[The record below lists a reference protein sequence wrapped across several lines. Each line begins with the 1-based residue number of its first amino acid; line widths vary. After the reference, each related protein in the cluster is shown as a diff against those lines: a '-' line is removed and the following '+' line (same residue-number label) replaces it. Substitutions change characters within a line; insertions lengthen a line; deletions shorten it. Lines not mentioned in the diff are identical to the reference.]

1 MTTIID
7 IRARE
12 ILDSRGN
19 PTVEVD
25 VVTEGGGFGRAAVPS
40 GASTGEFEA
49 HELRDGEEDR
59 YGGMGVRNAVA
70 NVNTEIAE
78 ALIGYDAGDQVL
90 IDEHLIALDG
100 TEDKRR
106 LGANAILGASLA
118 CSCAAADFYAM
129 PLYRYLGGVTAR
141 YLPVPMFNILN
152 GGVHTVN
159 NVDIQEFM
167 VMPFGAPTFREALRA
182 GSEVYHSLKNV
193 LIDRGFRA
201 GVGDEGGFVPN
212 LKSNVQAIEL
222 ILEAIEKAGYVPGE
236 NVVLCIDA
244 AASELYRNG
253 KYILEAEGKEFDS
266 DGMIEFYTEWVDKY
280 PIVSIEDGLD
290 EEDWE
295 GWSAMTEA
303 LGNRI
308 QIVGDDIFATNPV
321 RIARGIEEK
330 AANSV
335 LIKLNQIG
343 TVTETLDA
351 IRTTHLTGY
360 SCVISHRSG
369 ETGDTY
375 ISDFAVATR
384 GNQIKAG
391 APARSERVIKYNRLI
406 KIEDELGGAAVYEG
420 ARVLKP
426 VSL

>member
-7 IRARE
+7 VRARE
-12 ILDSRGN
+12 ILDSRGD

-25 VVTEGGGFGRAAVPS
+25 IVTEGGGFGRAAVPS

-49 HELRDGEEDR
+49 FELRDGEGDR

-78 ALIGYDAGDQVL
+78 ALIGYDAGDQVVV
-90 IDEHLIALDG
+90 DEHLIALDG
-100 TEDKRR
+100 TENKSR
-106 LGANAILGASLA
+106 LGANAILGVSLA
-118 CSCAAADFYAM
+118 CSCAAADFLGI

-152 GGVHTVN
+152 GGIHADN
-159 NVDIQEFM
+159 EVDIQEFM
-167 VMPFGAPTFREALRA
+167 VMPLSAPTFREALRT
-182 GSEVYHSLKNV
+182 GSEVYHSLREV
-193 LIDRGFRA
+193 LGDKGLEA
-201 GVGDEGGFVPN
+201 GVGDEGGFVPR
-212 LKSNVQAIEL
+212 LKSNAQAIEL
-222 ILEAIEKAGYVPGE
+222 MLDAIEKAGYVPGE
-236 NVVLCIDA
+236 DVALGIDA
-244 AASELYRNG
+244 AASEFYRKG
-253 KYILEAEGKEFDS
+253 KYVLEAEGKEFDS
-266 DGMIEFYTEWVDKY
+266 GEMIEFYTEWVDKY

-295 GWSAMTEA
+295 GWRAMTEA
-303 LGNRI
+303 LGDRI

-321 RIARGIEEK
+321 RVARGIEEN

-335 LIKLNQIG
+335 IIKLNQIG

-351 IRTTHLTGY
+351 IRATHLVGY

-369 ETGDTY
+369 ETCDAY

-391 APARSERVIKYNRLI
+391 APARSERVIKYNRLL
-406 KIEDELGGAAVYEG
+406 KIEEELGAAAVYEG
-420 ARVLKP
+420 TRALKS
-426 VSL
+426 VKL

>member
-7 IRARE
+7 VHARE
-12 ILDSRGN
+12 ILDSRGD

-25 VVTEGGGFGRAAVPS
+25 VVTEGGAFGRAAVPS

-49 HELRDGEEDR
+49 FELRDGEEDR

-78 ALIGYDAGDQVL
+78 ALIGYDAGDQVVV
-90 IDEHLIALDG
+90 DEHLIALDG
-100 TEDKRR
+100 TENKSR
-106 LGANAILGASLA
+106 LGANAILGVSLA
-118 CSCAAADFYAM
+118 CSCAAADFYGI

-152 GGVHTVN
+152 GGIHADN
-159 NVDIQEFM
+159 DVDIQEFM
-167 VMPFGAPTFREALRA
+167 VMPFSAPTFREALRT
-182 GSEVYHSLKNV
+182 GSEVYHSLRKV
-193 LIDRGFRA
+193 LGDRGLEA
-201 GVGDEGGFVPN
+201 GVGDEGGFVPK
-212 LKSNVQAIEL
+212 LKSNAQAIEL
-222 ILEAIEKAGYVPGE
+222 ILDAIEKTGYVPGE
-236 NVVLCIDA
+236 DVVLCIDA
-244 AASELYRNG
+244 AASEFYRKG

-266 DGMIEFYTEWVDKY
+266 GEMIEFYTEWVDKY

-295 GWSAMTEA
+295 GWGAMTEA
-303 LGNRI
+303 LGDRI
-308 QIVGDDIFATNPV
+308 QIVGDDIFATNPAH
-321 RIARGIEEK
+321 IARGIEEN

-351 IRTTHLTGY
+351 IRTTHLAGY

-369 ETGDTY
+369 ETCDTY

-406 KIEDELGGAAVYEG
+406 KIEDELGAAAVYEG
-420 ARVLKP
+420 TQALKS
-426 VSL
+426 VNL

>member
-1 MTTIID
+1 MTIIID

-12 ILDSRGN
+12 ILDSRGD

-25 VVTEGGGFGRAAVPS
+25 VITEGGAFGRAAVPS

-49 HELRDGEEDR
+49 YELRDHEEDR

-78 ALIGYDAGDQVL
+78 ALIGYDAADQVVV
-90 IDEHLIALDG
+90 DEHLIALDG
-100 TEDKRR
+100 TENKSR
-106 LGANAILGASLA
+106 LGANAILGVSLA
-118 CSCAAADFYAM
+118 CSCAAADFYGI

-152 GGVHTVN
+152 GGAHAIN
-159 NVDIQEFM
+159 KVDIQEFM
-167 VMPFGAPTFREALRA
+167 VMPSSAATFNEALRA
-182 GSEVYHSLKNV
+182 GSEVYHSLKKV
-193 LIDRGFRA
+193 LAEGGLEA
-201 GVGDEGGFVPN
+201 GVGDEGGFVPK
-212 LKSNVQAIEL
+212 LKSNAQAVEL
-222 ILEAIEKAGYVPGE
+222 LLDAIEKAGYVPGE
-236 NVVLCIDA
+236 DVVLCIDA
-244 AASELYRNG
+244 AASEFYKKG

-266 DGMIEFYTEWVDKY
+266 DGMIQFYTEWVDKY
-280 PIVSIEDGLD
+280 PIVAIEDGLD

-295 GWSAMTEA
+295 GWSALTGA
-303 LGNRI
+303 LGDRI
-308 QIVGDDIFATNPV
+308 QIVGDDIFATNPA
-321 RIARGIEEK
+321 RIARGIEEN

-351 IRTTHLTGY
+351 IRTTHLAGY

-406 KIEDELGGAAVYEG
+406 KIEEELGAASVYEG
-420 ARVLKP
+420 TGALKS
-426 VSL
+426 VNL

>member
-1 MTTIID
+1 MTIIID

-12 ILDSRGN
+12 ILDSRGD

-25 VVTEGGGFGRAAVPS
+25 VITEGGAFGRAAVPS

-49 HELRDGEEDR
+49 YELRDGEDDR
-59 YGGMGVRNAVA
+59 YGGKGVRNAVA
-70 NVNTEIAE
+70 SVNTEIAE
-78 ALIGYDAGDQVL
+78 ALIGYDAAHQVVV
-90 IDEHLIALDG
+90 DEHLIALDG
-100 TEDKRR
+100 TENKSR
-106 LGANAILGASLA
+106 LGANAILGVSLA
-118 CSCAAADFYAM
+118 CSCAAADFYGI

-141 YLPVPMFNILN
+141 YVPVPMFNILN
-152 GGVHTVN
+152 GGAHAVN
-159 NVDIQEFM
+159 KVDIQEFM
-167 VMPFGAPTFREALRA
+167 VMPSSAATFSEALRA
-182 GSEVYHSLKNV
+182 GSEVYHSLKKV
-193 LIDRGFRA
+193 LAEAGLEA
-201 GVGDEGGFVPN
+201 GVGDEGGFVPK
-212 LKSNVQAIEL
+212 LKSNAQAIEL
-222 ILEAIEKAGYVPGE
+222 LLDAIEKAGYVPGE
-236 NVVLCIDA
+236 DVVLCIDA
-244 AASELYRNG
+244 AASEFYKKG

-266 DGMIEFYTEWVDKY
+266 DGMIQFYTEWVDKY

-295 GWSAMTEA
+295 GWSALTEA
-303 LGNRI
+303 LGDRI
-308 QIVGDDIFATNPV
+308 QIVGDDIFVTNPA
-321 RIARGIEEK
+321 RIAKGIEEN

-351 IRTTHLTGY
+351 IRTTHLAGY

-391 APARSERVIKYNRLI
+391 APARSERVIKYNRLL
-406 KIEDELGGAAVYEG
+406 KIEEELGAAAVYEG
-420 ARVLKP
+420 TSALKP
-426 VSL
+426 VNI